1 MRAERS
7 SRSALPAEQQAELY
21 EHSLLPELYHILR
34 GDEAMPI
41 TRLVRGARYAARIWL
56 LPRALAAN
64 SIPRQPAVVAFV
76 ESKTPGLRLDACWIH
91 ADTTAADLPSTCGNC
106 PLVHDHPEL

>member
-21 EHSLLPELYHILR
+21 EHSWLPELYHILR

-64 SIPRQPAVVAFV
+64 SIPRQPAEFRADHPFVVAIRDVQTGVIMFLGRV
-76 ESKTPGLRLDACWIH
+76 AKP
-91 ADTTAADLPSTCGNC
+91 
-106 PLVHDHPEL
+106 